1 MAILI
6 IKPGDRIIW
15 ATYKDDEFNDGVL
28 KIYLD
33 SGKDLTIFG
42 CNYVETEYL
51 INSRV
56 VLAEYNDPGL
66 RLAYI
71 HPQHGLGTFDT
82 PSFEFI

>member
-1 MAILI
+1 MNNLI
-6 IKPGDRIIW
+6 IKRGDVITR

-33 SGKDLTIFG
+33 NGKELTISG
-42 CNYVETEYL
+42 CNYVETKFL
-51 INSRV
+51 INSMV

-71 HPQHGLGTFDT
+71 HPQHGLGTFYT
-82 PSFEFI
+82 PSFQII